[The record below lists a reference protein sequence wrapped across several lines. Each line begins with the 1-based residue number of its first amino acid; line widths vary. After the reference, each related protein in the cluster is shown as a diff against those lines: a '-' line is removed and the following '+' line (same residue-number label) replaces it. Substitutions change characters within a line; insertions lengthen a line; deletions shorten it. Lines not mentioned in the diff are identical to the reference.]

1 MPDKPKFS
9 QDGVTSRIAEIKAMP
24 DDQRKQEANRLREM
38 GLKAYVNESFTL
50 SEAYTGIIAE
60 FDDSFADEMTYSMAL
75 AIEKK
80 NWELVI
86 KFPEGPEPPVAA
98 KCKQTTQTVSGS
110 YNSQGVY
117 TVTKTAGF
125 TFN

>member
-1 MPDKPKFS
+1 MPEKPQFN
-9 QDGVTSRIAEIKAMP
+9 QDGVTSRIAEIKAMS
-24 DDQRKQEANRLREM
+24 DDQRKQEADRLRQM
-38 GLKAYVNESFTL
+38 GLKAYVNENFTL

-60 FDDSFADEMTYSMAL
+60 FDNSFADEMTYSMAL

-86 KFPEGPEPPVAA
+86 KFPEGGEPPVAA
-98 KCKQTTQTVSGS
+98 RCKQTTQTVSGS
-110 YNSQGVY
+110 YNQQGGY
-117 TVTKTAGF
+117 TVTKTAGW

>member
-1 MPDKPKFS
+1 MPEKPQFN

-24 DDQRKQEANRLREM
+24 DDQRKQEADRLREM
-38 GLKAYVNESFTL
+38 GLKAYVNENFTL

-60 FDDSFADEMTYSMAL
+60 FDNSFADEMTYSMAL

-86 KFPEGPEPPVAA
+86 KFPGGEEPPVAA
-98 KCKQTTQTVSGS
+98 RCKQTTQTVSGS
-110 YNSQGVY
+110 YNQQGGY
-117 TVTKTAGF
+117 TVTKTAGW